1 MHVILF
7 VLILLLFHDFPVD
20 LCHKENHLLVGILN
34 KASHICS
41 ALCRVFKQIEE
52 EEVK

>member
-7 VLILLLFHDFPVD
+7 VLILLLLHGFPVD
-20 LCHKENHLLVGILN
+20 LGHNENHLLVGIPN
-34 KASHICS
+34 KASYI
-41 ALCRVFKQIEE
+41 RVSKQIDE